1 MECYLRESEQ
11 LVVEPQELPQRA
23 EIVDSLLC
31 YTRGID
37 RLDKE
42 SVISAFH
49 PGATLNNYGPD
60 PMSIEDFVEY
70 ALPSLRKRYSATQH
84 RVSNI
89 RVEFDE
95 DKALVESY
103 VLAYHVESGKDS
115 KRLHTFN
122 GRYIDT
128 FTCLDG
134 QWKIRERSLRNDWSK
149 VEDITAEMAGSSVWV
164 ASSRNSDDPI
174 YDFGN

>member
-1 MECYLRESEQ
+1 MIDS
-11 LVVEPQELPQRA
+11 QELSQRV
-23 EIVDSLLC
+23 EIVDALLS

-49 PGATLNNYGPD
+49 PGAILNNYGPE

-70 ALPSLRKRYSATQH
+70 ALPSLKQRYSATQH

-89 RVEFDE
+89 RIEIKE
-95 DKALVESY
+95 DRALVESY
-103 VLAYHVESGKDS
+103 VLAYHVKSSESS
-115 KRLHTFN
+115 KQLHTFN

-128 FTCLDG
+128 FALRDAH
-134 QWKIRERSLRNDWSK
+134 WKISERFLRNDWSK
-149 VEDITAEMAGSSVWV
+149 VDDITEEMAGSSVWV
-164 ASSRNSDDPI
+164 KSRRDADDPI
-174 YDFGN
+174 YDF

>member
-23 EIVDSLLC
+23 EIVDCLLS

-60 PMSIEDFVEY
+60 PMSIEDFVE
-70 ALPSLRKRYSATQH
+70 
-84 RVSNI
+84 
-89 RVEFDE
+89 
-95 DKALVESY
+95 
-103 VLAYHVESGKDS
+103 
-115 KRLHTFN
+115 
-122 GRYIDT
+122 
-128 FTCLDG
+128 
-134 QWKIRERSLRNDWSK
+134 
-149 VEDITAEMAGSSVWV
+149 
-164 ASSRNSDDPI
+164 
-174 YDFGN
+174 

>member
-1 MECYLRESEQ
+1 MIDSRELS
-11 LVVEPQELPQRA
+11 QRA
-23 EIVDSLLC
+23 EIVDALLS

-42 SVISAFH
+42 SVILAFH
-49 PGATLNNYGPD
+49 PGAILNNYGPE
-60 PMSIEDFVEY
+60 PMPIEDFVEY
-70 ALPSLRKRYSATQH
+70 ALPSLEQRYSATQH

-89 RVEFDE
+89 RIEISQDN
-95 DKALVESY
+95 ALVESY
-103 VLAYHVESGKDS
+103 VLAYNIEADEGS

-128 FTCLDG
+128 FKNLDG
-134 QWKIRERSLRNDWSK
+134 QWKISERSLRNDWSK
-149 VEDITAEMAGSSVWV
+149 VEDITTEMAGSSVWV
-164 ASSRNSDDPI
+164 ASSRNTDDPI

>member
-1 MECYLRESEQ
+1 
-11 LVVEPQELPQRA
+11 VIDPQELSHRA
-23 EIVDSLLC
+23 EIVDALLS

-49 PGATLNNYGPD
+49 PGATLNNYGPE

-70 ALPSLRKRYSATQH
+70 ALPSLEKRYAATQH

-89 RVEFDE
+89 RVEISHDR
-95 DKALVESY
+95 ALVESY
-103 VLAYHVESGKDS
+103 VLAYHIESGEGPT
-115 KRLHTFN
+115 RLHTFN

-128 FTCLDG
+128 FTLLDG
-134 QWKIRERSLRNDWSK
+134 HWKINERSLRNDWSK
-149 VEDITAEMAGSSVWV
+149 VENIDEEMAGASVWV
-164 ASSRNSDDPI
+164 MSDRNDDDPI
-174 YDFGN
+174 YQF